1 MAVQAISVADDESGL
16 RLDRWFRRRFPT
28 LPHGRLEK
36 LLRRGQIRVDG
47 ARVRA
52 NIRLEAGQSV
62 RVPPLRD
69 RDGDP
74 KPGPKINRQQA
85 DAIRRCVLY
94 RDLDT
99 IVINKPAGLAV
110 QGGSRLSHH
119 LDGMLDALEFDASE
133 RPRLIH
139 RLDKDTSGA
148 LVLARNA
155 RSASR
160 LATAFRGR
168 ALQKLYWALV
178 VGVPSE
184 LRGTINVALAKKP
197 TRGVE
202 KVAPAVNG
210 RAALTNFAVIERAG
224 TRAAWLALEPKTGR
238 THQLRAHLAAIG
250 VPIQGDGKYG
260 GRAAFL
266 DGDSVAPKLHLHA
279 REIGFPDARN
289 AIVRVVAP
297 LPDHMAET
305 WTLFGFDPNYDANP
319 FAETANMRP

>member
-1 MAVQAISVADDESGL
+1 MAVQTISVADDESGL

-119 LDGMLDALEFDASE
+119 LDGMLDALKFDASE

-139 RLDKDTSGA
+139 RLDKDTSGV

-160 LATAFRGR
+160 LATAFRGSR
-168 ALQKLYWALV
+168 PAEVVLGARGLVSRPSCAAQSMSRLPKSRRGASRRWLQQLM
-178 VGVPSE
+178 GG
-184 LRGTINVALAKKP
+184 LR
-197 TRGVE
+197 
-202 KVAPAVNG
+202 
-210 RAALTNFAVIERAG
+210 
-224 TRAAWLALEPKTGR
+224 
-238 THQLRAHLAAIG
+238 
-250 VPIQGDGKYG
+250 
-260 GRAAFL
+260 
-266 DGDSVAPKLHLHA
+266 
-279 REIGFPDARN
+279 
-289 AIVRVVAP
+289 
-297 LPDHMAET
+297 
-305 WTLFGFDPNYDANP
+305 
-319 FAETANMRP
+319 